1 MLKPR
6 LINAALIIVASLLP
20 ACAIFVPPPRS
31 YSVSLADVDGDGD
44 ADAVVGNGPGNTD
57 YAGEP
62 NAIWL
67 NDGAGHFADS
77 GQRLIGHGTSWD
89 VTYAVALGDLDGD
102 GDADILFGNAIQ
114 APDTVW
120 YNDGTGRFE
129 FHREY
134 PMQPADEF
142 GYSMSAAVALG
153 DFDGDGDLDAYV
165 GNCCRGQWIKSSAG
179 QIDAQG
185 FSDAYNAVWLND
197 GAGRFTDSGQ
207 RLGNWATGGVALGD
221 LDGDGDLDAFEANR
235 GGREFSGGDPA
246 DRVWLNDGTGHF
258 TDSDQWMGAS
268 DGYAVALGDV
278 DGDGDLDAY
287 VGNAYFGPADEV
299 WLNDGSGRFT
309 DSEQRLG
316 DENTRVVVLDD
327 VDRDGDLD
335 AFVGSDVA
343 GQIWTNDGSGRFQSG
358 QRFDWNRNY
367 VSQLADVDGDGDRD
381 VFAIRFDGRCLIWRN
396 DGTGRFRRR

>member
-6 LINAALIIVASLLP
+6 LISAALIIVASLLP
-20 ACAIFVPPPRS
+20 ACAIFPFGPPPPRS
-31 YSVSLADVDGDGD
+31 YSVSLTDVDGDGD

-67 NDGAGHFADS
+67 NDGAGHFTDS

-89 VTYAVALGDLDGD
+89 VTHAVALGDLDGD

-114 APDTVW
+114 APNTVW

-134 PMQPADEF
+134 PMQSANEI
-142 GYSMSAAVALG
+142 GYSLSAAVALG
-153 DFDGDGDLDAYV
+153 DLDGDGDLDAYV
-165 GNCCRGQWIKSSAG
+165 GNCCRSQWIMFSEG
-179 QIDAQG
+179 QSTAQG
-185 FSDAYNAVWLND
+185 FADAYNAVWLK
-197 GAGRFTDSGQ
+197 
-207 RLGNWATGGVALGD
+207 
-221 LDGDGDLDAFEANR
+221 ANR
-235 GGREFSGGDPA
+235 GGREFEGGDPA

-258 TDSDQWMGAS
+258 TDSGQRLGAS
-268 DGYAVALGDV
+268 DSYAVALGDV
-278 DGDGDLDAY
+278 DGDGDLDAF
-287 VGNAYFGPADEV
+287 VGNAYLGPADEV

-335 AFVGSDVA
+335 AFADSDTS
-343 GQIWTNDGSGRFQSG
+343 GRIWTNDGSGRYQSG
-358 QRFDWNRNY
+358 QQFDWNRNY

-381 VFAIRFDGRCLIWRN
+381 VFAIRFDGRCLVWRN